1 MPRHS
6 FVQILKI
13 TNVKGRID
21 YISSHARQE
30 NLYAVY
36 DTASQKFWNVLAK
49 EGQREFQKSGTEGSC
64 IEVCFMMNKGSM

>member
-6 FVQILKI
+6 FVQIQKI

-36 DTASQKFWNVLAK
+36 DTAPLKFWNLLAK
-49 EGQREFQKSGTEGSC
+49 DSQREFLKSGTEG
-64 IEVCFMMNKGSM
+64 K

>member
-6 FVQILKI
+6 FVQIQKI

-36 DTASQKFWNVLAK
+36 ETAPLKFWDMLAK
-49 EGQREFQKSGTEGSC
+49 ES
-64 IEVCFMMNKGSM
+64 

>member
-6 FVQILKI
+6 FVQIQKI

-36 DTASQKFWNVLAK
+36 DTAPLKFWNMLYRHAFV
-49 EGQREFQKSGTEGSC
+49 
-64 IEVCFMMNKGSM
+64 